1 METNT
6 KPQKRTQKTK
16 QGQPHDCKGRT
27 GPRPFRRN
35 KAEIHVSG
43 QFLEERKLT
52 KALTDIRRKD
62 NTTTNKRKTT
72 TKLCKYIIPNRRLN
86 QVARQGSNMIRT
98 DCLMIEVDNHR
109 WYYRAAALT
118 TGNNFLVIK
127 VLKAINKGMDNVTGP
142 MIEWINVLEIQKIQQ
157 QNF

>member
-1 METNT
+1 M
-6 KPQKRTQKTK
+6 
-16 QGQPHDCKGRT
+16 
-27 GPRPFRRN
+27 
-35 KAEIHVSG
+35 
-43 QFLEERKLT
+43 
-52 KALTDIRRKD
+52 
-62 NTTTNKRKTT
+62 
-72 TKLCKYIIPNRRLN
+72 N

-109 WYYRAAALT
+109 WYYTAAALT